1 MYTIIPLSIIV
12 LVGILKELLA
22 DLKRYNID
30 KKTNAALVNRLT
42 GKITEIN
49 RKVPVSN
56 TKTELVMKTEK
67 KNNSRNK
74 KMQGVSISRNS
85 SKESVVSNK
94 VLNITDSEPEEP
106 E

>member
-30 KKTNAALVNRLT
+30 KKTNAAVVNRLT

-49 RKVPVSN
+49 RKVPVST
-56 TKTELVMKTEK
+56 TKTEIVMKTEK